1 LRKFFERRAVRA
13 VGVGALFVVVVT
25 LLFLFLNWYIAP
37 TRPSDKKDLVLAV
50 AQILGGT
57 ALLSGLYFTW
67 RTLQVNREGQIT
79 ERFTRAIDQ
88 LGDESLE
95 TRLGGIYALEQ
106 IAKETQ
112 EYYWPIMQILSSYVK
127 HRAPLNPEVQLGDP
141 AETKLGHTDEGIQ
154 AIISILGSRVGE
166 FRKEEERR
174 IDLQRTSLLHTNFGF
189 GNFTG
194 AWFSSA
200 DLRHSYFGHA
210 NLREASF
217 MNANLRQVVFNDVRN
232 LKGVDFHKA
241 NLEGAE
247 IRGVDLEGTIRLSQ
261 DQIEWT
267 IGSNET
273 QLPENLNPP
282 ELWSKSYEEQVSTLR
297 EHFGGG

>member
-1 LRKFFERRAVRA
+1 MRKFFERRAVRA

-37 TRPSDKKDLVLAV
+37 TRPSDKKDLVLAL

-88 LGDESLE
+88 LGNESLE

-127 HRAPLNPEVQLGDP
+127 HRAPLDPEVQLGDS
-141 AETKLGHTDEGIQ
+141 AETKLGHTDEDIQ

-174 IDLQRTSLLHTNFGF
+174 IDLQGTSLLHTNFGF

-194 AWFSSA
+194 VWFSSA

-217 MNANLRQVVFNDVRN
+217 INANLRQVVFNDVRN

-241 NLEGAE
+241 KLEEAE

-273 QLPENLNPP
+273 KLPEDLNRPK
-282 ELWSKSYEEQVSTLR
+282 LWSKSYEEQVSTLR